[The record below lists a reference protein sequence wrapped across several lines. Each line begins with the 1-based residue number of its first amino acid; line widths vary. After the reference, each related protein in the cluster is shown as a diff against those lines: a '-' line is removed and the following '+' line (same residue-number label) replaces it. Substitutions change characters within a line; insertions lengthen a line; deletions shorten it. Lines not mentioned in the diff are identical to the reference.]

1 MRAHDINGFERTLFD
16 AWWAATRCCLCAHP
30 ETQVPPVTETGNFCL
45 LLATDRQ
52 DSKRRLIARVRGRL
66 MRSAAC
72 HPRDPLRGL
81 ERSYQPLIA
90 HVLWHPSAPR
100 YLLAW
105 LQHDQHPGLRRRV
118 RCICNLSGRTD
129 RLAGMARRVPRSRAL
144 THAWVCIPN

>member
-16 AWWAATRCCLCAHP
+16 AWWAATRCCLCAHS

-105 LQHDQHPGLRRRV
+105 LQNDQHPACDGG
-118 RCICNLSGRTD
+118 SG
-129 RLAGMARRVPRSRAL
+129 AL
-144 THAWVCIPN
+144 QSFGPH